1 MSYEQI
7 TYFFYSITNTKI
19 SLVKEFVSTFTLI
32 MPKTFITL
40 GPGVIIIKL
49 SVVNLSTLSV
59 SCAVLSLQ
67 TSFLSA
73 L

>member
-1 MSYEQI
+1 MH
-7 TYFFYSITNTKI
+7 
-19 SLVKEFVSTFTLI
+19 
-32 MPKTFITL
+32 KTFITL

-73 L
+73 LWNDLAYRNSELI